1 MWIVKLA
8 LIAGVSA
15 KTFKKGKKSRKPA
28 PVIDEYNSDSLD
40 PYADEY
46 DELPGEKTED
56 PWLEPHR

>member
-8 LIAGVSA
+8 LVAGVSA

-46 DELPGEKTED
+46 DELPDEKTED